1 MTARLEIQGLAKAYG
16 AQPVLA
22 GLDLAVAAGRV
33 AAVRGA
39 SGTGKSTLLQCV
51 GLLDRADAGTIRL
64 DGGDLAALG
73 PRERAAARAR
83 RIGFVFQ
90 AYHLLPEFTGRENI
104 LMAARAAGLPPGP
117 ARERAA
123 MLIARLGL
131 DGKADRPPHTLSG
144 GERQRIAVCRALLNR
159 PALLLADEPTG
170 NLDPTTAAQVLDAFL
185 ALARDD
191 GAAVVL
197 VTHDPAVAAR
207 ADERWDL
214 RDGRLHPQAG

>member
-1 MTARLEIQGLAKAYG
+1 MTARLAVSGLSKEYG
-16 AQPVLA
+16 GVPVLR
-22 GLDLAVAAGRV
+22 GLDLAVEAGRV

-51 GLLDRADAGTIRL
+51 GLLDRSDAGRILL
-64 DGGDLAALG
+64 DGDDLAGLG
-73 PRERAAARAR
+73 ATARAEARAR

-104 LMAARAAGLPPGP
+104 LMAARAAGLPLGP
-117 ARERAA
+117 AKQRAA
-123 MLIARLGL
+123 MLLDRLGL
-131 DGKADRPPHTLSG
+131 ADKADRPPHTLSG

-185 ALARDD
+185 GLARDD

-207 ADERWDL
+207 ADQRWEL
-214 RDGRLHPQAG
+214 ADGSLHPME